1 MRLRPNNHSSKFRFA
16 QKQINV
22 VNGTLIPMYD
32 DTCRF
37 LAENF
42 SADFASWLMGESITM
57 TELQPSEL
65 LLDPIRADAMILL
78 QSDDVILHIEFQ
90 TLPKEE
96 IPFRM
101 LDYRVR
107 GHRRYKGKLMLQ
119 VVIYLK
125 PTTSELAYQTSYMLE
140 RTRHEFDVIRLWEQ
154 PASVFLQYP
163 GLIPFAVLGQTA
175 NPAET
180 LRQATQV
187 VDQIEDPTTQAN
199 LMAASAIL
207 AGLRLEQDMI
217 YQLVRR
223 DIMQE
228 SVIYRS
234 IQEEAEAKKQ
244 REIAINF
251 LRNGVSVEM
260 VALGTGLSVEEV
272 QQLQQRIDES
282 ASH

>member
-1 MRLRPNNHSSKFRFA
+1 
-16 QKQINV
+16 
-22 VNGTLIPMYD
+22 MYD

-37 LAENF
+37 LAEHF
-42 SADFASWLMGESITM
+42 SADFASWLMGESVTL

-107 GHRRYKGKLMLQ
+107 GYRRYKGKIMIQ

-125 PTTSELAYQTSYMLE
+125 PTTSELAHQTCFSLE
-140 RTRHEFDVIRLWEQ
+140 NTEHQFQVIRLWEQ
-154 PASVFLQYP
+154 PASVFLEYP
-163 GLIPFAVLGQTA
+163 GLLPFAVLGQSES
-175 NPAET
+175 PVEM
-180 LRQATQV
+180 LRQVTEI
-187 VDQIEDPTTQAN
+187 VDQIEDQRTQSN

-207 AGLRLEQDMI
+207 AGLRLEQDVI

-234 IQEEAEAKKQ
+234 IQKDEKRA
-244 REIAINF
+244 IALNF
-251 LRNGVSVEM
+251 LREGLSIET
-260 VALGTGLSVEEV
+260 VARGTGLSIEEV
-272 QQLQQRIDES
+272 QELQQQVSGS
-282 ASH
+282 AQS